1 MFRVGAVNV
10 EQTGINVAEMV
21 EIYVDFLEFTMM
33 GVCKVE
39 VI

>member
-1 MFRVGAVNV
+1 MFRVGAVKV

-21 EIYVDFLEFTMM
+21 EIYVDFLEFNMM
-33 GVCKVE
+33 DVCKVE